1 MQAIEA
7 QKHPRDIVD
16 KQVDITES
24 KRKYTRYLLQLT
36 QIVHNITEK
45 VH

>member
-7 QKHPRDIVD
+7 RKHPRDIVD

-36 QIVHNITEK
+36 QIVHNIMEK